1 MFSIT
6 PRLAMLTAV
15 FAFSSLNLASSVYAQ
30 TDAKTNKAQ
39 AVAASKV
46 KGLLYEVQIPAAT
59 AKGADK
65 KKPTKF
71 YLFGSI
77 HIARADF
84 YPMSPAVLRAY
95 KQADAVAVEADVS
108 NTETSSEIVEKL
120 SYVSPNKLE
129 SHLSPATW
137 ESLKSMAGANT
148 EQFQRFKP
156 VMVAMGLTI
165 SVGQQMGFEPSQGID
180 LHFILQS
187 RKDKKELLELEG
199 VSLQANV
206 LGDLSDAE
214 GDALLAA
221 ALDSVRKGDAPKE
234 LNRIADSWKQADANA
249 LGQILREA
257 GNRDAG
263 SQALMKRLMDDRNAP
278 IVEKIAKFAAD
289 GKKLFVVLGAG
300 HLAGENSVLS
310 LMQQQ
315 GWQVKQ
321 IR

>member
-1 MFSIT
+1 MFSLT

-15 FAFSSLNLASSVYAQ
+15 FAFSSLNLASSANAQ
-30 TDAKTNKAQ
+30 TDAKISKTKS
-39 AVAASKV
+39 VAPSKV
-46 KGLLYEVQIPAAT
+46 KGLLYEIEIPAT
-59 AKGADK
+59 AAKEGDK
-65 KKPTKF
+65 KRASKV

-77 HIARADF
+77 HVARADF
-84 YPMSPAVLRAY
+84 YPMSPAVLKAY
-95 KQADAVAVEADVS
+95 KQADTVVVEADVS

-120 SYVSPNKLE
+120 SYASPDKLE
-129 SHLSPATW
+129 KHLSPATW
-137 ESLKSMAGANT
+137 ESLKSMTGPNI

-165 SVGQQMGFEPSQGID
+165 SIGQQLGFEPAQGID

-187 RKDKKELLELEG
+187 RKDKKQLVELEG
-199 VSLQANV
+199 VSFQGNV

-221 ALDSVRKGDAPKE
+221 ALDSVRKGEAPKE
-234 LNRIADSWKQADANA
+234 LNRIAETWTQGDAAA
-249 LGQILREA
+249 LGQILRDA

-263 SQALMKRLMDDRNAP
+263 SQALMKRLMDDRNASM
-278 IVEKIAKFAAD
+278 IEKIAKLAAE

-300 HLAGENSVLS
+300 HLAGDNSILH
-310 LMQQQ
+310 LMQKQA
-315 GWQVKQ
+315 WQVKQ